1 MKDMSILF
9 IIPARG
15 GSKGIPRKNIK
26 LLAGVPL
33 IGYAIDIAK
42 KLSSEEN
49 ICITTDDLEIAN
61 VARDLGVPPLFIRPP
76 ELATDYSGIYDVIM
90 HAINFYENIGRKY
103 KMVVVLQPTSPLRT
117 LEQVKSAISCYHDDL
132 DLVVSVKETAS
143 NPYYVLFEENNEGFL
158 YKSKKGNFVR
168 RQDCPRVYE
177 YNGAVYV
184 YNVVSLKEKKIN
196 DFTRIKKFVMDEIN
210 SVDIDTPLD
219 WEFTEFL
226 LSSKMILL

>member
-1 MKDMSILF
+1 MSILF

-33 IGYAIDIAK
+33 IGYSIDIAK

-61 VARDLGVPPLFIRPP
+61 VARDFGVPPLFIRPP

-103 KMVVVLQPTSPLRT
+103 KIVVVLQPTSPLRT
-117 LEQVKSAISCYHDDL
+117 LEQVKSAISCFNDDL
-132 DLVVSVKETAS
+132 DLVVSVKETSS
-143 NPYYVLFEENNEGFL
+143 NPYYVLFEENKEGFL
-158 YKSKKGNFVR
+158 FKSKKGNFVR
-168 RQDCPRVYE
+168 RQDCPNVYE
-177 YNGAVYV
+177 YNGAIYV
-184 YNVVSLKEKKIN
+184 YNVASLKEKKIH

-210 SVDIDTPLD
+210 SVDIDTSLD

-226 LSSKMILL
+226 LSSKMIEL